1 MRTGRQN
8 MSAAKYRVST
18 EALPPATMVRS
29 DPEASLA
36 ISSSASDVMSPVE
49 PLPQTRTLP
58 QLLPPN
64 PPAPPGHP
72 LDSTTLPDEVS
83 SRGDEESNDSL
94 SGGPEQAEK
103 LAPANSPVG
112 VASAKR
118 RSGST
123 GSCGG
128 ARSAMK
134 KKHSRESLDSGGSRR
149 DSILKAVNFEDADGT
164 KDKEGS
170 LSHRQSSF
178 CAKAFTISTVPLS
191 HDADQPFCAA
201 QFTPEVKPAKTSF
214 SWRSKKPQVPPPLQA
229 INPDPPP
236 TFSGLGLTV
245 DPDTLKLVAV
255 IEKNLCKYSL
265 PIGLAGSVGR
275 ILTEIDGVKIMC
287 YDDIET
293 AYRAWLLKQTD
304 RIAVKL
310 SKYAN
315 HAPLAE
321 GSAAEKATVLPNQ
334 VEGDAAAERE
344 NVVTIKTPPRTTP
357 LTAGSATTADAD
369 AELLHRLSE
378 SLKGRTE
385 SFYATS
391 SAASYKR
398 SFVAAL
404 QHTLT
409 DLTAVAAF
417 TMFSTLLLS
426 TVYIIWLTSGDWSD
440 MPTTAPGGVFNM
452 SGPMLNPALDDLLS
466 YGATVVDKDIRTAW
480 AIMEWIAVGVLQLNV
495 LFCLVPVI
503 VWRWLVM
510 IQLVAGIAII
520 LWLHEEKVS
529 SEAKLSFYYPA
540 LIIFF
545 GVVVLDA
552 IYLKAVGKK
561 KSVLIIFSLVCPC
574 LYFWFSYASILQTF
588 DDDATPEWL
597 QGVLLL
603 VVYPLASFV
612 VATLLSTV
620 SRHAKIADNGF
631 LSVSFSIS
639 VIIIS
644 SVVQRLMLIRARQWL
659 QITAAFYLSFV
670 HFIERRFFLHK
681 AVMLDR
687 MIIRKVYP
695 VFPSLKENI
704 SDEEGAGIGSTMRE
718 RSLSMSRGNSMR
730 EKTEDALDL
739 DIIELSS
746 NDDDDASEVWTEG
759 AWFQD
764 SLVAEY
770 FAGLVVEI
778 VAITAIALFQLAA
791 WGKARYVFDMFSHS
805 ASEHS
810 YWIGVLFVIQM
821 AAELCS
827 AVLSLLNQN
836 CPATSAKINLLE
848 FIVRI
853 ARRPRIISLL
863 SGSLFFLITLA
874 ISLCKI
880 DLKVSTQCT
889 LYQPPSDTTAYIGH
903 LACANM
909 STDVSEDWLL
919 NLNTGGSM
927 NFPELNTTYCCS
939 WQDYLIDAHVY
950 YP

>member
-1 MRTGRQN
+1 

-18 EALPPATMVRS
+18 EAAKMVRS
-29 DPEASLA
+29 DPEAALA
-36 ISSSASDVMSPVE
+36 MSSSASDVTSPVE
-49 PLPQTRTLP
+49 LTQTRTLP

-64 PPAPPGHP
+64 PPVPPGHP
-72 LDSTTLPDEVS
+72 LDSTMLPDEVS

-94 SGGPEQAEK
+94 PGCPEQAEK
-103 LAPANSPVG
+103 LAPANS
-112 VASAKR
+112 SAGLVSVKR
-118 RSGST
+118 RSNST
-123 GSCGG
+123 GSG

-134 KKHSRESLDSGGSRR
+134 KKHSTESHDSGGSRR

-164 KDKEGS
+164 KDKEGT

-191 HDADQPFCAA
+191 RDVDQPFCAA
-201 QFTPEVKPAKTSF
+201 AQFSPEVKPAKTSF
-214 SWRSKKPQVPPPLQA
+214 SWRSKKPQPPPLQA

-255 IEKNLCKYSL
+255 IEKNLCKYGL

-293 AYRAWLLKQTD
+293 AYRAWLLKQTE
-304 RIAVKL
+304 RISVKL

-315 HAPLAE
+315 HAPPTE
-321 GSAAEKATVLPNQ
+321 SSAAENSTVLPNQ
-334 VEGDAAAERE
+334 VEGDAVAERE
-344 NVVTIKTPPRTTP
+344 NVVTIKTPPKTP
-357 LTAGSATTADAD
+357 LTAAGSTTTADAD

-404 QHTLT
+404 RHTLT

-417 TMFSTLLLS
+417 TMLSTLLLS

-440 MPTTAPGGVFNM
+440 MPTKAPGGMFNM
-452 SGPMLNPALDDLLS
+452 SGPMLNPTLDDLLS

-480 AIMEWIAVGVLQLNV
+480 AIVEWIAVGVLQLNV

-574 LYFWFSYASILQTF
+574 LYFWYSYASILQTF
-588 DDDATPEWL
+588 DDDSTPEWL
-597 QGVLLL
+597 QGVFLL

-612 VATLLSTV
+612 VATLLSTL

-639 VIIIS
+639 VVIIS
-644 SVVQRLMLIRARQWL
+644 SVVQRLMLVRARQWL
-659 QITAAFYLSFV
+659 QVTAAFYLSFV

-687 MIIRKVYP
+687 MIIRRVYP

-704 SDEEGAGIGSTMRE
+704 SDEEGAGIGGTMRE

-746 NDDDDASEVWTEG
+746 NDDDEASEVWTEG

-778 VAITAIALFQLAA
+778 AAITTIALFQMAA

-805 ASEHS
+805 ASERS

-903 LACANM
+903 LACANV
-909 STDVSEDWLL
+909 STDLSEDWLL

-939 WQDYLIDAHVY
+939 WQDYLMDAHVY